1 MKTEVFP
8 INYFKSIWT
17 PMKAFVNRF
26 KLSWP
31 NMVIVLIFLNALMT
45 IPITINFAQM
55 DTFPLED
62 LYPNAANILENEEL
76 PELSAATYQNGEM
89 QISEPSI
96 HENDHGVVASGLNS
110 EENEELANA
119 ENVVLFEEDQFRIK
133 EEGAPTTIVPY
144 TENFSLEQ
152 AEDSEDIMNAL
163 SEQWFVQ
170 NQVFIVSF
178 FTLIISFLQLVMLL
192 FVIFGSALILYFT
205 KNSPITSISTYKE
218 SVNYL
223 INAISL
229 PTIIAMLFGLISFN
243 VITIQMIQVVGL
255 LAMVMVVYFKIQ
267 FNDEKIEPENHD
279 YL

>member
-1 MKTEVFP
+1 
-8 INYFKSIWT
+8 
-17 PMKAFVNRF
+17 MKAFVNRF

-152 AEDSEDIMNAL
+152 AEDSEDIMNVL

-243 VITIQMIQVVGL
+243 VITMQMIQVVGL